1 MIIYL
6 GSGKTGDSFA
16 KFRFLVRYP
25 RSVKECFN
33 GKSIEGFLLFQLPH
47 LKIFQNSASPIHKY
61 PKPGFQISVTR
72 SEIGNP
78 GFGFQSKTR
87 NSDFRDLINLYP
99 SFCFFLAK
107 VEFYIR
113 LTLCKEIFFLIIIF
127 KNYIKLIDGSQY
139 DNNKI
144 FKL

>member
-1 MIIYL
+1 MIIQVV
-6 GSGKTGDSFA
+6 A
-16 KFRFLVRYP
+16 KQVIALLNSNFRLDTPDQSKSVLMAS
-25 RSVKECFN
+25 RSRFFFV
-33 GKSIEGFLLFQLPH
+33 FQLPH

>member
-1 MIIYL
+1 MIIQVV
-6 GSGKTGDSFA
+6 A
-16 KFRFLVRYP
+16 KQVIALLNSDFRLDTPDQSKSVLMAS
-25 RSVKECFN
+25 RSRVF
-33 GKSIEGFLLFQLPH
+33 FVFQLTH

-113 LTLCKEIFFLIIIF
+113 LTLCKEIFFLIMIF

>member
-1 MIIYL
+1 MIIQVV
-6 GSGKTGDSFA
+6 A
-16 KFRFLVRYP
+16 KQVALLNSDFRLDTPDQSKSVLMAS
-25 RSVKECFN
+25 RSRVF
-33 GKSIEGFLLFQLPH
+33 FVFQLPH

-87 NSDFRDLINLYP
+87 NSDCRDLISLYP

>member
-1 MIIYL
+1 MIIQVV
-6 GSGKTGDSFA
+6 A
-16 KFRFLVRYP
+16 KQVALLNSDFRLDTP
-25 RSVKECFN
+25 DQSKSVLMARF
-33 GKSIEGFLLFQLPH
+33 FFVFQLPH

-87 NSDFRDLINLYP
+87 NSDFRDLISLYP

>member
-1 MIIYL
+1 MIIQVV
-6 GSGKTGDSFA
+6 A
-16 KFRFLVRYP
+16 KQVALLNSDFRLDTPDQSKSVLMAS
-25 RSVKECFN
+25 RSRFFFV
-33 GKSIEGFLLFQLPH
+33 LQLKH

>member
-1 MIIYL
+1 MIIQVV
-6 GSGKTGDSFA
+6 A
-16 KFRFLVRYP
+16 KQVIALLNSNFRLDTPDQSKSVLMAS
-25 RSVKECFN
+25 RSRFFFV
-33 GKSIEGFLLFQLPH
+33 LQLKH

>member
-1 MIIYL
+1 MIIQVV
-6 GSGKTGDSFA
+6 A
-16 KFRFLVRYP
+16 KQVIALLNSDFRLDTPDQSKSVLMAS
-25 RSVKECFN
+25 RSRVF
-33 GKSIEGFLLFQLPH
+33 FVFQLPH

>member
-1 MIIYL
+1 MIIQVV
-6 GSGKTGDSFA
+6 A
-16 KFRFLVRYP
+16 KQVIALLNSNFRLDTPDQSKSVLMAS
-25 RSVKECFN
+25 RSRFFFV
-33 GKSIEGFLLFQLPH
+33 LQLKH

-113 LTLCKEIFFLIIIF
+113 LTLCKEIFFLIMIF

>member
-1 MIIYL
+1 MIIQVV
-6 GSGKTGDSFA
+6 A
-16 KFRFLVRYP
+16 KQVIALLNSDFRLDTPDQSKSVLMAS
-25 RSVKECFN
+25 RSRVF
-33 GKSIEGFLLFQLPH
+33 FVFQLPH

-87 NSDFRDLINLYP
+87 NSDFRDLISLYP

>member
-1 MIIYL
+1 MIIQVV
-6 GSGKTGDSFA
+6 A
-16 KFRFLVRYP
+16 KQVIALLNSDFRLDTPDQSKSVLMAS
-25 RSVKECFN
+25 RSRVF
-33 GKSIEGFLLFQLPH
+33 FVFQLPH

-113 LTLCKEIFFLIIIF
+113 LTLCKEIFFLIMIF